1 GNGTFAA
8 CTTTAGNG
16 ENRSDSFDD
25 GHYGAHEA
33 TALMEAFDGG
43 VCAVCSAG
51 GCLRYVL
58 VDQPSG
64 NQTYDCQANGDGPS
78 AQMFPGMAGEKLF
91 AFRGGQGKSG
101 QLAHENMFAK
111 LYSAEKKHSHD
122 TGKDTNYY
130 TEYQPA
136 EMTDFTVGA
145 YEIFP

>member
-1 GNGTFAA
+1 
-8 CTTTAGNG
+8 
-16 ENRSDSFDD
+16 SDSFDD

-78 AQMFPGMAGEKLF
+78 AQMFPGMAVEKLF

-101 QLAHENMFAK
+101 QLAHENMVRKNF
-111 LYSAEKKHSHD
+111 S
-122 TGKDTNYY
+122 GKADINADAFLEFIQTVEFFLGTDALDEVYTNIL
-130 TEYQPA
+130 A
-136 EMTDFTVGA
+136 VN
-145 YEIFP
+145 IF